1 MKRKIISIDETK
13 CTGCGQCIPDCPEG
27 ALQIIEGKARLVS
40 DLFCDG
46 LGACIG
52 TCPEGAISVVERE
65 AEPYDEKAVMET
77 IVRQGMPVIKAHLEH
92 LAGHGQVGLYD
103 QAIEYLIENGI
114 PIPNHTAP
122 DSGGRRRPAVPAGAK
137 SGGGRSLQGTGLHPP
152 ASGVCHD
159 GQHESHPFAA
169 CPGSAAR
176 SIPRAGPHQPVGR
189 TTDSELRQWPIQLTL
204 LNPAAPFFENA
215 DLLIAADCV
224 PFAYA
229 GFHAELLRGR
239 IVIIF
244 CPKLDP
250 DIEGYIAKLAE
261 IFSLHTIRS
270 ILIVHMEVPCCSG
283 VRYVVDR
290 ALEKSEKKIPVTEKT
305 ITIEGDLI

>member
-52 TCPEGAISVVERE
+52 TCPEGAISVIERE
-65 AEPYDEKAVMET
+65 AVPYDEKVVMAT
-77 IVRQGMPVIKAHLEH
+77 IVKQGVPVIKAHLEH
-92 LAGHGQVGLYD
+92 LAGHGQLELYA
-103 QAIEYLIENGI
+103 QAIEYLQEKAIGV
-114 PIPNHTAP
+114 P
-122 DSGGRRRPAVPAGAK
+122 DHRGPVCPPQPGQ
-137 SGGGRSLQGTGLHPP
+137 GGRS
-152 ASGVCHD
+152 
-159 GQHESHPFAA
+159 PFAT

-176 SIPRAGPHQPVGR
+176 SIPKNPSAPDQQPPVKAE
-189 TTDSELRQWPIQLTL
+189 SELRQWPVQLSL
-204 LNPAAPFFENA
+204 LNSGAQYFDNA

-229 GFHAELLRGR
+229 GFHQEFLRGR

-250 DIEGYIAKLAE
+250 DIEGYIAKMAE
-261 IFSLHTIRS
+261 IFSRHTIKS
-270 ILIVHMEVPCCSG
+270 ISIVHMEVPCCNG
-283 VRYVVDR
+283 VRYVVEK
-290 ALEKSEKKIPVTEKT
+290 ALERAKKKIPLTDTT
-305 ITIEGDLI
+305 ILINGGLGP